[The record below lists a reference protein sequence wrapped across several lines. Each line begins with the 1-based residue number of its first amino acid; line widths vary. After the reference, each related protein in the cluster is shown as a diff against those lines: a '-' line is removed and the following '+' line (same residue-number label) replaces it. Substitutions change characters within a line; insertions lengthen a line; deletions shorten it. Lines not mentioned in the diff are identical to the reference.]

1 MWSKNLAWTL
11 EIERRAERELAK
23 IDKQQGKRIV
33 AALRAVAALDD
44 PRARGKAL
52 TSEWSGHW
60 RYWVGHYRV
69 IARVEDGR
77 MLIVVVA
84 VGHRREVYG

>member
-1 MWSKNLAWTL
+1 MWSKSLAWTL

-33 AALRAVAALDD
+33 SALRAVAALDD

-52 TSEWSGHW
+52 TGEWAGHW
-60 RYWVGHYRV
+60 RYRVGDYRV
-69 IARVEDGR
+69 IARVENGR
-77 MLIVVVA
+77 MVIVVVA
-84 VGHRREVYG
+84 HQRGL